1 MRKLTIKRTKSFVA
15 CLVTMKVY
23 IEDHSSDEIVIN
35 DTPCRKLGDLKNG
48 EETTFEIGN
57 EAARVFVIADKL
69 SKNYC
74 NDFYELPDGDNDIYL
89 TGKNQLNP
97 TSGNAF
103 RFDNNPS
110 QAALSNR
117 TRGANKG
124 TIVTIIALV
133 IGAIIGAIVGFM
145 MMQ

>member
-1 MRKLTIKRTKSFVA
+1 MRTLTIKRTKSFVA

-23 IEDHSSDEIVIN
+23 IEDHSSNEIVIN
-35 DTPCRKLGDLKNG
+35 DIPCRKLGQLKNG
-48 EETTFEIGN
+48 EEKTFEIDN
-57 EAARVFVIADKL
+57 EAAKVFVIADKL

-74 NDFYELPDGDNDIYL
+74 NDFYEIPYGEDDISL
-89 TGKNQLNP
+89 TGKNQFNIA
-97 TSGNAF
+97 TGNAF

-117 TRGANKG
+117 TRGTNKG
-124 TIVTIIALV
+124 AVVTIIALV
-133 IGAIIGAIVGFM
+133 VGAIIGAIIGFM